1 MAKGG
6 KENGGFAAEGV
17 TAAALLAAAAAAY
30 KKSKNTPVDDIVR
43 KFSPIKGG
51 MGLEMNGGRRRRV
64 RRGGEGEG
72 EEAEGT
78 QQPPSADLQYAMN
91 TNQAAPMAGG
101 RKRRSKKKGGFLKE
115 FFQADNFN
123 LPTGGNIQEKFTQP
137 GELPISPVATD
148 QPGWWQT
155 FKDQLGADPRV
166 SPVIG
171 TLANSYPAA
180 AQGFASYDWNT
191 PGAAAS
197 RATIAAQQNALNFQ
211 GPTVGPTAVNV
222 QGQNINAALAVQ
234 NQDAAI
240 KGLNAWLSEVKS
252 VEAHTK
258 LPFYQSDLNNLDKI
272 AFDTEAATYLKGY
285 PNATTMPWHKP
296 VLNIADGSV
305 GTLGNAGGYQ
315 AAPYWAPPSPSWTN
329 AITTLG
335 AKSTAIPGAMI
346 PGQYVGD
353 DGYGNAQYSS
363 PSPGPSIN
371 TITDKNGITINTKD
385 LTNLGPGGTLTPNT
399 LTDLTGPSVP
409 SYQQVGAVSPT
420 GGVPISADVLAQYNT
435 GQQSL
440 AGQASTAWNNN
451 LQKQALANQA
461 QSSGSWNWNQIIS
474 NPNTTIAQI
483 QALNLKAANDAAAA
497 TASTAWNQNLQ
508 NQAAA
513 GLASASLRNQIQYC
527 EINPSDPVCNPA
539 ANAAP
544 VPANAAPVPANAAAV
559 PVPANAGTGTGAPIS
574 GGGRRKGSS
583 AKSKKLLAGAVE
595 LGGLLESISKKLAN
609 QQLGGKRRKAK
620 KGGDDMMPM
629 KSEMGGDEMMKMMS
643 MGGDCGGN
651 MKWGGNVL
659 ESAANAITGGN
670 MTGGKKKRSSKK

>member
-123 LPTGGNIQEKFTQP
+123 LPTGGNTQERFTQP
-137 GELPISPVATD
+137 GELPISPVAVD
-148 QPGWWQT
+148 QSGWWQT

-166 SPVIG
+166 SPFMG
-171 TLANSYPAA
+171 TLADNYPAA
-180 AQGFASYDWNT
+180 KQGFASYDWNNPT
-191 PGAAAS
+191 NVQQ
-197 RATIAAQQNALNFQ
+197 RAITQAQQNALNFT

-252 VEAHTK
+252 VEANTK

-272 AFDTEAATYLKGY
+272 AFDTEATTYLKGY

-296 VLNIADGSV
+296 VLNIADGSL

-315 AAPYWAPPSPSWTN
+315 AAPYWAPPSQSWTN
-329 AITTLG
+329 ANTTLG
-335 AKSTAIPGAMI
+335 AKMATTPGAI
-346 PGQYVGD
+346 NPGGFTGQYD
-353 DGYGNAQYSS
+353 DYNNPIYSS
-363 PSPGPSIN
+363 PYQAPPIYS
-371 TITDKNGITINTKD
+371 ITDKNGVAINLKD
-385 LTNLGPGGTLTPNT
+385 LTNLGPGNTLTPNT

-409 SYQQVGAVSPT
+409 SYQQIGAVSPT
-420 GGVPISADVLAQYNT
+420 GGVPISADVLGKYNT
-435 GQQSL
+435 GQNTL
-440 AGQASTAWNNN
+440 YGQASTAWNNN
-451 LQKQALANQA
+451 LQKQALADNA
-461 QSSGSWNWNQIIS
+461 KSSGSWNWNQFMS
-474 NPNTTIAQI
+474 SPTTTVAQI
-483 QALNLKAANDAAAA
+483 QQMQQKAANDAAYA

-527 EINPSDPVCNPA
+527 EINPSDPICNPA

-544 VPANAAPVPANAAAV
+544 VPANAAPVPANAA
-559 PVPANAGTGTGAPIS
+559 PVPANAVTGAGAPIT

-595 LGGLLESISKKLAN
+595 LGGLLQSISEKLAN